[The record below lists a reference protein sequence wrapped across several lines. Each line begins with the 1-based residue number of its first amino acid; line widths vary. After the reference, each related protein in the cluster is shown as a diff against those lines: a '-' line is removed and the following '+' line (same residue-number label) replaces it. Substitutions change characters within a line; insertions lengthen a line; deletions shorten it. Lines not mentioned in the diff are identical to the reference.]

1 MEARGREFGFAQSG
15 LRVLGAA
22 MAVFFIAM
30 VLTLAG
36 ASTALATHKVVT
48 NEEGAPYSKTIHI
61 TAATK
66 TLQKV
71 QYTGLKMDYLD
82 GTQYRARQTRVIND
96 TDYMVYMN
104 CYVRASDDKT
114 TVKWLI
120 GDVNDG
126 TTSGWDING
135 EGTNTVGLVTGTY
148 LSPGDSMFFDAV
160 SMSANHSMSDTTV
173 DIQINYKYGGE
184 VKLIQTKKPIVTA
197 TKLASNKV
205 EVNVKYSGSTD
216 QGISGVSRIDLYQG
230 KTKVK
235 SWKSNAQNP
244 VRTWTGKTKA
254 AVKAK
259 YKVVST
265 TIENPKDTITSD
277 VVKAQANVLTLTSK
291 KPKLKNFEDYSA
303 EFVPSKLSYSGK
315 KLVIEGWTVNTFG
328 MKYKYPLTVQVSIPS
343 KQISYY
349 SNWQYNYAKGVKK
362 VKLTVKAS
370 KVVNL
375 RAGNV
380 HVQ

>member
-1 MEARGREFGFAQSG
+1 M
-15 LRVLGAA
+15 
-22 MAVFFIAM
+22 
-30 VLTLAG
+30 
-36 ASTALATHKVVT
+36 
-48 NEEGAPYSKTIHI
+48 
-61 TAATK
+61 
-66 TLQKV
+66 
-71 QYTGLKMDYLD
+71 KMDYLD

-104 CYVRASDDKT
+104 CYVRASDSKT

-120 GDVNDG
+120 GDVNG
-126 TTSGWDING
+126 GSTSGWSING

-160 SMSANHSMSDTTV
+160 NMAANHSKSDTTV

-197 TKLASNKV
+197 TKLASDRV
-205 EVNVKYSGSTD
+205 EVNVKFAEGTN
-216 QGISGVSRIDLYQG
+216 QGVSKVSRIDLYQG

-259 YKVVST
+259 YKVVCT
-265 TIENPKDTITSD
+265 TIANKKDTITSD
-277 VVKAQANVLTLTSK
+277 VVKAQANVLVLKSK
-291 KPKLKNFEDYSA
+291 KPKAKNYDSYSA
-303 EFVPSKLSYSGK
+303 NFVPGKLSYSGK

-328 MKYKYPLTVQVSIPS
+328 VKTQWPLTVQVSIPS

-349 SNWQYNYAKGVKK
+349 SNWKYTYAKGVKK
-362 VKLTVKAS
+362 IKLTVKAS

-380 HVQ
+380 DVQ

>member
-15 LRVLGAA
+15 LRVLGVA
-22 MAVFFIAM
+22 MAAFFIAM
-30 VLTLAG
+30 LLTLAG

-104 CYVRASDDKT
+104 CYVRASDNKT

-120 GDVNDG
+120 GDVNGG

-148 LSPGDSMFFDAV
+148 LSPGDSMVFDAV
-160 SMSANHSMSDTTV
+160 NMSANHSMSDTTV

-216 QGISGVSRIDLYQG
+216 QGVSGVSRIDLYQG

-303 EFVPSKLSYSGK
+303 EFVPSKLSYNGK

-349 SNWQYNYAKGVKK
+349 NNWQYNYAKGVKK